1 MHSAPRSTNH
11 LLQSLPAAEFEALR
25 PHLEFVE
32 LDRETVLV
40 EAGARLTHVYLP
52 QSAIISMTV
61 RLSEGQA
68 VEVALVGRDSVFG
81 VAAALDGGIA
91 LTDAVVLLSG
101 TASILDAAVLRAA
114 AERSPALR
122 ALLARHEQCL
132 VAQAQQAAACN
143 ASHSV
148 EARLSRWLLCA
159 RELTESESLPLTQEC
174 LAQMIGVQRNAVSIV
189 ANALQKASIISY
201 SRGQIEITNVA
212 ALRETACECYEAVK
226 ARRDRLLKPSAGRR
240 SMAVVDRVPIS
251 ICTKARI

>member
-1 MHSAPRSTNH
+1 MPQAPHSTNH

-25 PHLEFVE
+25 PHLELVE

-61 RLSEGQA
+61 RLSEGQS
-68 VEVALVGRDSVFG
+68 VEVALVGRDGVFG
-81 VAAALDGGIA
+81 ASAALDGGFA
-91 LTDAVVLLSG
+91 LTDAAILLSG
-101 TASILDAAVLRAA
+101 TASILNTAALRAA
-114 AERSPALR
+114 AERSAALR

-159 RELTESESLPLTQEC
+159 RDLTESECLPL
-174 LAQMIGVQRNAVSIV
+174 MIGVQRNAVSIV
-189 ANALQKASIISY
+189 ANALQKAGIISY

-212 ALRETACECYEAVK
+212 GLRETACECYEAVK
-226 ARRDRLLKPSAGRR
+226 VRRDRLLKPSEGR
-240 SMAVVDRVPIS
+240 SS
-251 ICTKARI
+251 IADG